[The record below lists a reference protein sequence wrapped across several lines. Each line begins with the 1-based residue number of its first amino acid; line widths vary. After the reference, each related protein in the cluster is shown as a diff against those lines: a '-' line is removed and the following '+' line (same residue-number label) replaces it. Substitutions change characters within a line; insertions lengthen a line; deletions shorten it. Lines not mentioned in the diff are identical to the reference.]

1 MSRSGSV
8 KIVRSAAW
16 LLIDLGR
23 RDSQLFKKKKPAC
36 SKLLYS
42 AAQTLLKVPRF
53 CGANLFSSKAMS
65 KENRMCPDKRLC
77 NHSSEHE
84 EEISAPFFHW
94 LESDSIVLG
103 GHAFADEKGTR

>member
-1 MSRSGSV
+1 LILEDEIHSFSR
-8 KIVRSAAW
+8 
-16 LLIDLGR
+16 
-23 RDSQLFKKKKPAC
+23 KKTAC

-42 AAQTLLKVPRF
+42 AAQTSLKVLHF

-84 EEISAPFFHW
+84 EISDPFFHW
-94 LESDSIVLG
+94 LENASIFFLE
-103 GHAFADEKGTR
+103 HAFADEKGTR